1 MVDDGSTDSTRQMV
15 AQRFPATIY
24 LYQPNQ
30 GVSCARNAGIGAASG
45 EWIALLDSDDEWLP
59 RKLAAQMNLLS
70 QQPEHLLCHTEEIW
84 IRNGK
89 QVNQMKKH
97 TKCGGE
103 IFQRCLSLCIIS
115 PSSVLI
121 HRSLF
126 ERIGL
131 FDESLPAC
139 EDYDLWL
146 RICASHPV
154 AYVATPQIVKH
165 GGHSDQLSR
174 QHWGMDRFRLKALVK
189 IIESGA
195 LSGADLSA
203 ARAMLR
209 KKAAILANG
218 AEKRGNRNA
227 AVEYRTLA
235 EQHLDPAG
243 KGNHR
248 HRNADESVEVMDSIL
263 NAHAIDSNQPLG
275 VFFRD
280 V

>member
-84 IRNGK
+84 IRNGRR
-89 QVNQMKKH
+89 VNQMKKH

-189 IIESGA
+189 IIESGV

-209 KKAAILANG
+209 KKATILANG

-227 AVEYRTLA
+227 ADEYRTLA

-243 KGNHR
+243 KGKSP
-248 HRNADESVEVMDSIL
+248 ASKC
-263 NAHAIDSNQPLG
+263 
-275 VFFRD
+275 
-280 V
+280 